1 MKVWFVQSNYISGV
15 GMQYIASRIID
26 LSKPVHSGNIE
37 HHGAYSS
44 DRAQVERVVAELNAA
59 EVEKEV
65 KRFGERRTEGKNV

>member
-1 MKVWFVQSNYISGV
+1 MKAWFVQSNYISGV

-26 LSKPVHSGNIE
+26 RSKPVHSGNIE

-44 DRAQVERVVAELNAA
+44 DRAQVEKTVKELNAA

-65 KRFGERRTEGKNV
+65 KRFGERRAEGKKV